1 METTLAMWKR
11 TTDRPLRTL
20 TVMTEIAASTM
31 KITEDGRRLC
41 IAIHP
46 GMEWEMTQWSH
57 LVEGEEE
64 LDKETEEDHSHH
76 RLEEMETNLV
86 VT

>member
-1 METTLAMWKR
+1 
-11 TTDRPLRTL
+11 
-20 TVMTEIAASTM
+20 MTEIAASAT
-31 KITEDGRRLC
+31 KIAEDGRRMR

-46 GMEWEMTQWSH
+46 GMGGEMTQRSR